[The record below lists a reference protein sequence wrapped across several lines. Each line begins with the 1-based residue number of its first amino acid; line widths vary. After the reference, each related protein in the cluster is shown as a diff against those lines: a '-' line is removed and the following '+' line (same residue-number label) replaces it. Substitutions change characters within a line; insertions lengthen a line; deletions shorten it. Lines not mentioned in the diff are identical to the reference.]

1 MMNKKFFSL
10 TLCLLATAC
19 WAKGVDFFPKDK
31 AVGVNVDTRLV
42 LNFTAQPKVGQ
53 SGWIR
58 VYDVD
63 TGLAVDSLDL
73 SLPAGPTESQP
84 RLASAVYT
92 PVPYNYSPHRYTNR
106 NMKPGTASGVNKPDS
121 GRYQLNIIGGFIDGF
136 HFHPVLVRGNQAV
149 VYLHNNVLDYGHRY
163 AVTIDRGAIQS
174 ADGKFKGVCKGEWV
188 FDVKGEEPSP
198 IDRVLTVNADG
209 TGDFSTVQGAMD
221 CIPDN
226 IVDPTQA
233 WTVKVKNGDYEE
245 IVYFRNKQYVN
256 LQGESRD
263 GVVVHYANNEVF
275 NPHPLDL
282 KTNEW
287 PGTFPSRRAA
297 FAIDNCRYITVSDMT
312 IKTDLTG
319 QAEGLL
325 VNGSHNTFSNVHI
338 VGSGDALQ
346 TNGSAY
352 YLNCAID
359 GGGDTVLG
367 RGPAFF
373 ENCTLRSQGAFMWIR
388 NTNANHGDVFLNCS
402 FEGLGD
408 DTELARSPVN
418 KGVGYPYAEAVLIN
432 CRLKNIAPCGWK
444 SIEGDATYVRFLEYN
459 SRDFNGNPVD
469 VSRRHPVSRQLDV
482 QKDKGLIDSYSNRAY
497 VLGW

>member
-1 MMNKKFFSL
+1 MKKTFLMLSL
-10 TLCLLATAC
+10 CALSLAG
-19 WAKGVDFFPKDK
+19 WAKGLALYPQHKSTN
-31 AVGVNVDTRLV
+31 VNVDTRLT
-42 LNFTAQPKVGQ
+42 LSFDKTPRVGQ

-58 VYDVD
+58 VYDLT

-92 PVPYNYSPHRYTNR
+92 PVPYNYSPRRATNR
-106 NMKPGTASGVNKPDS
+106 DTKPGTASGVNKPDS
-121 GRYQLNIIGGFIDGF
+121 GLYQLNIIGGFTDGF
-136 HFHPVLVRGNQAV
+136 HFHPVLVRGNKAV
-149 VYLHNNVLDYGHRY
+149 IYLHNNVLEYGHQY
-163 AVTIDRGAIQS
+163 AVTVDRGAIVS
-174 ADGKFKGVCKGEWV
+174 ADGKFKGIRKGEWT
-188 FDVKGEEPSP
+188 FTVKATEPNP
-198 IDRVLTVNADG
+198 ADRTLVVSADG
-209 TGDFSTVQGAMD
+209 TADYSTLQGAMD
-221 CIPDN
+221 RVPDN
-226 IVDPTQA
+226 IVTPA
-233 WTVKVKNGDYEE
+233 EGWTVKVKNGDDEE
-245 IVYFRNKQYVN
+245 IVYFRNKQYVR

-275 NPHPLDL
+275 NPHPLGI
-282 KTNEW
+282 KANEW

-297 FAIDNCRYITVSDMT
+297 FAIDNCRYITVTDMT
-312 IKTDLTG
+312 IKTDLEG

-338 VGSGDALQ
+338 IGSGDALQ

-352 YLNCAID
+352 YKDCTVD

-373 ENCTLRSQGAFMWIR
+373 ERCSLRSKGAFMWIR
-388 NTNANHGDVFLNCS
+388 NTNANHGDVFVNCT

-418 KGVGYPYAEAVLIN
+418 KGTGYPYAEAVLIG
-432 CRLKNIAPCGWK
+432 CKLKNIAPCGWK
-444 SIEGDATYVRFLEYN
+444 SIDGDTTYVRFWEFD

-469 VSRRHPVSRQLDV
+469 VSRRHPASRQLNAE
-482 QKDKGLIDSYSNRAY
+482 KDKAIIASYKSRQF

>member
-1 MMNKKFFSL
+1 MKKTILSFAM
-10 TLCLLATAC
+10 CLLALTST
-19 WAKGVDFFPKDK
+19 AKGTALFPQNR
-31 AVGVNVDTRLV
+31 ATNVNVDTRLI
-42 LNFTAQPKVGQ
+42 LTFDKAPKVGT

-58 VYDVD
+58 VYDLT
-63 TGLAVDSLDL
+63 TGAAVDSLDL

-92 PVPYNYSPHRYTNR
+92 PVPYIYTPQRYTNR
-106 NMKPGTASGVNKPDS
+106 TMKPGTASGVNKPDS

-136 HFHPVLVRGNQAV
+136 HFHPVLVRGNKAV
-149 VYLHNNVLDYGHRY
+149 IYLHNNVLEYGHQY
-163 AVTIDRGAIQS
+163 AVAIDRGAIQS
-174 ADGKFKGVCKGEWV
+174 ADGKFKGIRKGEWT
-188 FDVKGEEPSP
+188 FTAKATEPNP
-198 IDRVLTVNADG
+198 ADRTLTVKSDG

-221 CIPDN
+221 RIPDN
-226 IVDPTQA
+226 IVEPSQG
-233 WTVKVKNGDYEE
+233 WTVKVMNGDYEE
-245 IVYFRNKQYVN
+245 IVYFRNKQYVH
-256 LQGESRD
+256 LMGESRE

-275 NPHPLDL
+275 NSHPLDI

-297 FAIDNCRYITVSDMT
+297 FAIDNCRYIEVSDMT

-325 VNGSHNTFSNVHI
+325 VNGSHNTFNNVHI

-352 YLNCAID
+352 YLRCTVD

-373 ENCTLRSQGAFMWIR
+373 EKCTLRSYGAFMWIR
-388 NTNANHGDVFLNCS
+388 NTNANHGDVFVDCS
-402 FEGLGD
+402 FEGLGT

-418 KGVGYPYAEAVLIN
+418 KGTGYPYAEAVLIN

-444 SIEGDATYVRFLEYN
+444 SIEGDTTYVHFWEYN
-459 SRDFNGNPVD
+459 SRDFDGNPVD
-469 VSRRHPVSRQLDV
+469 VSQRHPASRQLTME
-482 QKDKGLIDSYSNRAY
+482 KDKGTIDSYQDRKY